1 MFKNRYIK
9 TAVSSFLVL
18 MALWV
23 ATPKVYIHALLNH
36 NHESVKPSAEATLKQ
51 QSANEDCDF
60 EQYNKPVYFSIFK
73 FISGFLPLK
82 SQPDNKPQGKSISLP
97 AVSYAMSLLRGPP
110 ISK

>member
-1 MFKNRYIK
+1 
-9 TAVSSFLVL
+9 

-36 NHESVKPSAEATLKQ
+36 NHENLKPSAETKVRQ

-82 SQPDNKPQGKSISLP
+82 SNPANKPQGKSISLS
-97 AVSYAMSLLRGPP
+97 AVSYAISLLRGPP
-110 ISK
+110 VVE